1 MTALSTVPQQLLQHQ
16 FLHKRYPGIF
26 QTQFIQIKI
35 LFQVPANHGLFFI
48 YFRPFRIPTTIT
60 IIVSISTIQIE
71 KVKRWC
77 TWDSNQRRPHNGK
90 RRPNHG
96 AMPLL
101 NKTIYYT
108 YYIYVEPLNESL
120 IENYVYSFLR
130 NGPIAASFSFIFV
143 YSTRHNSNTD

>member
-96 AMPLL
+96 AMAAVHDKIVSDRMVWRQSKDKFVL
-101 NKTIYYT
+101 T
-108 YYIYVEPLNESL
+108 SDL
-120 IENYVYSFLR
+120 ID
-130 NGPIAASFSFIFV
+130 G
-143 YSTRHNSNTD
+143 